1 MSASAS
7 DNLELFTQTA
17 FEHLQIL
24 REYAGVL
31 LDAYP
36 APDVVELLLNSAQ
49 ALTDGTAQ
57 YGLNLFSEIAGKL
70 ARLFHFAHN
79 STISP
84 ESANSIVEFVYDA
97 VALLESDLLQ
107 LSTNGIE
114 AEDDIIAFKEK
125 YPFAFQPAAPEA
137 TPEAT
142 PDPPAIETQD
152 VAPQEPAPDFVSALS
167 DCCPPAPT
175 EDTAPACSE
184 EPVQLFSDESAQ
196 PILQDSEQPYS
207 EVTAQ
212 AQPEAPEEELMLE
225 ISVPAVD
232 PLPEDSEVPSE
243 ILEFFVPEAEEHLQA
258 VTECLLEL
266 EANPGAEVIH
276 RLFRAMHTVK
286 GSAAQVGLQRIAHVA
301 HRAEDLVGLLREGQL
316 KPSAAIV
323 DVCLE
328 VVDVLK
334 KFIYH
339 QWPDEETIHNAV
351 AMLLGRMARMASAE
365 PVIEQD
371 LQDLPAAPLGEVL
384 EPASA
389 PEVSAEAQSIPAIHE
404 EMAESAPEQFPS
416 LVPVGPHPAPAQ
428 PPAAA
433 PPPTKDLTS
442 ASQSKSVRVPL
453 ERLDRMMNA
462 VGELVINR
470 TRILGRL
477 GELERLAE
485 VLNFSKGRLIDK
497 VGEFQERYEFTHM
510 ASTLQGE
517 RVAEIRPTVAA
528 SFSLTAQYSGS
539 AQPEFSD
546 LEWDR
551 YDDFNILSRSLTEIS
566 ADLTEVLTQLGRFVR
581 HVDSDID
588 EFTNLAH
595 RLQDEITE
603 ARMVPIG
610 NLYTRLTRTARDAA
624 KAAGKQVELVLEG
637 AQTNLDNGI
646 IQQISDPLIHLVR
659 NSIAHGTESAPERT
673 ERGKPAQGRVAL
685 RAYHRGNQIY
695 IEVEDDGGGIDYEKI
710 RATVA
715 AQELATHEEAARF
728 TERELLEFLFRPGFS
743 TAARKTELAGR
754 GVGLDVVRANLT
766 ALNGEISI
774 ETEKGVGTRF
784 TLKVPLTLVITQAL
798 FLRNG
803 KWVFGIPLACVEEIR
818 RLSVSEIEEVGG
830 KLLTRVRD
838 QVTEIVRLDARLGL
852 ERVEPVNGYYRMVIV
867 NVGGRQ
873 VGIIVEEVLR
883 KDEIVIKGLGE
894 FMRNIKLFSGATIAP
909 DGSPILLIEVSRLV
923 GADAQEQGLISA
935 SMIPQFAAPAPSSEV
950 MEEPV
955 KEEKVV
961 LLADDSIS
969 VRRFV
974 GRMIEKAG
982 YKVKFASDGLEALE
996 IASQGAC
1003 HLVLTDL
1010 EMPRTSGYELMA
1022 HLRQNPATRGLPV
1035 VVLTSRAGDKHR
1047 EKALKEGAAGF
1058 LTKPVQE
1065 DQLIAAVRKFLGA
1078 GVTASSE
1085 APATAGKNL

>member
-1 MSASAS
+1 MSTPAA
-7 DNLELFTQTA
+7 DNLELFSQTA
-17 FEHLQIL
+17 FEQLQFL

-31 LDAYP
+31 LDSYP
-36 APDVVELLLNSAQ
+36 APEVMGHLYNSSQSLAES
-49 ALTDGTAQ
+49 TAQ
-57 YGLNLFSEIAGKL
+57 FGLPLFSEIAGKL
-70 ARLFHFAHN
+70 AHLFQYAQ
-79 STISP
+79 STTISP
-84 ESANSIVEFVYDA
+84 EACSTIVDFVYDA

-114 AEDDIIAFKEK
+114 PADDIQAFKEK
-125 YPFAFQPAAPEA
+125 YPFAFQVAAPEA
-137 TPEAT
+137 SEEAPMSKPGAVPITESDGAPVVEPEAV
-142 PDPPAIETQD
+142 PIAECQQEHSVESGPAFDVENEPAHPAEIQEELPAPPAATPPEVAQETI
-152 VAPQEPAPDFVSALS
+152 V
-167 DCCPPAPT
+167 
-175 EDTAPACSE
+175 
-184 EPVQLFSDESAQ
+184 
-196 PILQDSEQPYS
+196 
-207 EVTAQ
+207 
-212 AQPEAPEEELMLE
+212 EAP
-225 ISVPAVD
+225 VGAVE
-232 PLPEDSEVPSE
+232 PLPEDGEVPAE

-266 EANPGAEVIH
+266 EANPAPEVIN

-286 GSAAQVGLQRIAHVA
+286 GSAAQVGFHRIATVA
-301 HRAEDLVGLLREGQL
+301 HRAEDLVGYLRDGAL
-316 KPSAAIV
+316 RPSAEIV
-323 DVCLE
+323 DICLE

-334 KFIYH
+334 KFLYR
-339 QWPDEETIHNAV
+339 QWADEATIQNSVTPLLARIARHIPGELPATPVPEELPAHLDELVVDPDPIEEISAEVEGAGVELFGLPESAGHEST
-351 AMLLGRMARMASAE
+351 SAE
-365 PVIEQD
+365 PQVI
-371 LQDLPAAPLGEVL
+371 
-384 EPASA
+384 
-389 PEVSAEAQSIPAIHE
+389 QSIE
-404 EMAESAPEQFPS
+404 
-416 LVPVGPHPAPAQ
+416 
-428 PPAAA
+428 PAAA
-433 PPPTKDLTS
+433 PGQLAPVPSASPKALNV

-497 VGEFQERYEFTHM
+497 VGEFQERYEFNRMNSALHGDRTTPVQP
-510 ASTLQGE
+510 TL
-517 RVAEIRPTVAA
+517 TA
-528 SFSLTAQYSGS
+528 SFSLTAQYRDS
-539 AQPEFSD
+539 AQPEFSE

-551 YDDFNILSRSLTEIS
+551 YDDFNLLSRSLTEIS

-610 NLYTRLTRTARDAA
+610 NLYTRLSRTARDAA
-624 KAAGKQVELVLEG
+624 KAAGKLVELVLAG
-637 AQTNLDNGI
+637 AETDLDNGI

-659 NSIAHGTESAPERT
+659 NSIAHGIESAAERA
-673 ERGKPAQGRVAL
+673 ERGKPAQGQVAM

-695 IEVEDDGGGIDYEKI
+695 IEVEDDGGGIDYEKV
-710 RATVA
+710 RATVL
-715 AQELATHEEAARF
+715 AQQLVAPEEAARL

-754 GVGLDVVRANLT
+754 GVGLDVVRANLA

-774 ETEKGVGTRF
+774 DTEKGVGTRF

-803 KWVFGIPLACVEEIR
+803 SWVFGIPLACVEEIR
-818 RLSVSEIEEVGG
+818 RLRASDIEEVGG

-838 QVTEIVRLDARLGL
+838 QVTEVVRLDARLGL
-852 ERVEPVNGYYRMVIV
+852 EPVEPVNGFYRMVIV
-867 NVGGRQ
+867 NVSGRQ
-873 VGIIVEEVLR
+873 VGVIVEEVLR

-894 FMRNIKLFSGATIAP
+894 YLRNIKLFSGATIAP

-923 GADAQEQGLISA
+923 AMDEVEQSLVYSGTRA
-935 SMIPQFAAPAPSSEV
+935 PQAAPAPAAEV
-950 MEEPV
+950 V
-955 KEEKVV
+955 KEEAVPEKVI

-974 GRMIEKAG
+974 GRMLEKAG

-996 IASQGAC
+996 AASQGGC
-1003 HLVLTDL
+1003 DLVLTDL

-1022 HLRQNPATRGLPV
+1022 HLRQNPATRSLPV
-1035 VVLTSRAGDKHR
+1035 VVLTSRAGAKHR
-1047 EKALKEGAAGF
+1047 DKAFKEGAVGF

-1065 DQLIAAVRKFLGA
+1065 DQLIAEVGKFLGA
-1078 GVTASSE
+1078 SGATTSQATVTTGNS
-1085 APATAGKNL
+1085 L

>member
-7 DNLELFTQTA
+7 DHLELFTQTA
-17 FEHLQIL
+17 FEQLQIL

-31 LDAYP
+31 LDPYP
-36 APDVVELLLNSAQ
+36 APDVVELLLNSAR
-49 ALTDGTAQ
+49 ALTDGTAP
-57 YGLNLFSEIAGKL
+57 YGLSLFSEIAGKL
-70 ARLFHFAHN
+70 EHLFHFAQN

-114 AEDDIIAFKEK
+114 AEDDITAFKEK
-125 YPFAFQPAAPEA
+125 YPFAFQAAAPEA
-137 TPEAT
+137 TTE
-142 PDPPAIETQD
+142 PPAIETLD
-152 VAPQEPAPDFVSALS
+152 VAPQEPAQDSALES
-167 DCCPPAPT
+167 AEGCAPT
-175 EDTAPACSE
+175 ENMIPVCPE
-184 EPVQLFSDESAQ
+184 EPVQPFPDGSAHSIPEDSAPTSSEGSAPALPEVPGEESI
-196 PILQDSEQPYS
+196 P
-207 EVTAQ
+207 
-212 AQPEAPEEELMLE
+212 E
-225 ISVPAVD
+225 ISVAAVD

-243 ILEFFVPEAEEHLQA
+243 ILDFFIPEAEEHLQA

-266 EANPGAEVIH
+266 EANPGGEVIN
-276 RLFRAMHTVK
+276 RLFRAIHTVK
-286 GSAAQVGLQRIAHVA
+286 GAAAQVGLQRIAHVA

-316 KPSAAIV
+316 RPSAEIV

-339 QWPDEETIHNAV
+339 QWPDEATIQNAV
-351 AMLLGRMARMASAE
+351 AMLLGRMAGMASAE
-365 PVIEQD
+365 PTHEQAPEE
-371 LQDLPAAPLGEVL
+371 LPALP
-384 EPASA
+384 EPVAEQAAA
-389 PEVSAEAQSIPAIHE
+389 PEVAAEAEIISPGPRLPAG
-404 EMAESAPEQFPS
+404 SAADEFPS
-416 LVPVGPHPAPAQ
+416 VVAVEPHAASSQPLAASPAPAR
-428 PPAAA
+428 
-433 PPPTKDLTS
+433 DLTS

-485 VLNFSKGRLIDK
+485 VLDFSKGRLTDK
-497 VGEFQERYEFTHM
+497 VGEFQERYEFTRM
-510 ASTLQGE
+510 ASGSHGE
-517 RVAEIRPTVAA
+517 SAAENRPTLAA
-528 SFSLTAQYSGS
+528 SFSLTAQFRDSS
-539 AQPEFSD
+539 QPEFSD

-581 HVDSDID
+581 HVDSDIN

-610 NLYTRLTRTARDAA
+610 NLYTRLSRTARDAA
-624 KAAGKQVELVLEG
+624 KAAGRQVELVLAG
-637 AQTNLDNGI
+637 AETDLDNGI

-659 NSIAHGTESAPERT
+659 NSIAHGIESAPERAAH
-673 ERGKPAQGRVAL
+673 GKPALGRVAL

-710 RATVA
+710 RATVI
-715 AQELATHEEAARF
+715 AQELAAGEEAARF

-743 TAARKTELAGR
+743 TASRKTELAGR

-774 ETEKGVGTRF
+774 DTEKGAGTRF

-818 RLSVSEIEEVGG
+818 RLRVSEIEEVGG

-852 ERVEPVNGYYRMVIV
+852 ERVEPVNGFYRMVIV
-867 NVGGRQ
+867 NVSGRQ

-935 SMIPQFAAPAPSSEV
+935 SMIPQFAAPASSSEV
-950 MEEPV
+950 GEEPV
-955 KEEKVV
+955 KVEKVV

-1022 HLRQNPATRGLPV
+1022 HLRQNPATRSLPV
-1035 VVLTSRAGDKHR
+1035 IVLTSRAGDKHR
-1047 EKALKEGAAGF
+1047 DKAMKEGAAGF

-1065 DQLIAAVRKFLGA
+1065 DRLIAAVRKFLGA
-1078 GVTASSE
+1078 ADPASFE
-1085 APATAGKNL
+1085 APAASGKNL